1 MINTTCMAGAIYKA
15 AAMSKT
21 LAWQDRAAMYLKP
34 PI

>member
-21 LAWQDRAAMYLKP
+21 LAGQDRVAMYIKP